1 MLAHW
6 LILVVSF
13 IYLGLLFAIA
23 YYGDKRADAGRSII
37 SNPYIY
43 TLSIAVYCTAWTFY
57 GSVGRAA
64 TTGVGF
70 LPIYLGPTLMAALWW
85 LVLRKIIRIAKVHRL
100 TSIAD
105 FIASRYAKDPL
116 VAGIVTI
123 IALVGILPYISLQL
137 KAVST
142 SFNVLYAY
150 HSPSQPHP
158 TSLWSDTALYVALL
172 MAVFSLLFGTRH
184 IDASERH
191 EGMVAA
197 VAFESMVKLA
207 AFLIAGVFISY
218 YLFAGPSELVLD
230 AINSP
235 KLAKL
240 MELEALPGGYA
251 SWFTLTFLSMSA
263 ILFLPR
269 QFHILVVENVNEEHL
284 RKASWLFPLYLL
296 AINLFVLPISLA
308 GLILFPAGGVDPD
321 TYLLTV
327 PLFAGQE
334 LVALFVFLGGLSA
347 ATGMAIV
354 ATIALSTMICND
366 LVMPVLLRLRSFR
379 QGNLGSVLLAV
390 RRASIIGIL
399 LLGYAYFRLI
409 GESYALVTIGL
420 LSFAAAAQFAPPI
433 LIGIYWR
440 RASRKGA
447 IAGLLAGFGLW
458 AYTLLIPSFAISGW
472 IPAVFLEQGPFGLE
486 LLRPY
491 HLLGL
496 GMFDPLT
503 HSVFWSML
511 ANVGLL
517 VGVSLFDR
525 QNAMERLQATLFVDV
540 FRHGESDTRLWS
552 GTATVSDLK
561 GLLARFLGAGNA
573 EKAFAAYG
581 VEHGMDLRTRVQAD
595 SRLVGFAERE
605 LAGAIGAAS
614 ARVMIASVA
623 KGEEISLEEIMRII
637 DETSQVIEYSHRLEE
652 KSRELEQTTAE
663 LRGANKRLKE
673 LDRLKD
679 EFISTVTHEL
689 RTPLTSIRSFSEIL
703 RDHPNL
709 SAEERQQ
716 FLEITVKESE
726 RLSRLINQVLDLA
739 KIESDSVEWT
749 EELVDLKQVIG
760 EAVGSMGQ
768 IFREQDIDLE
778 KSEPPAP
785 VSVMGDRDRLIQVVI
800 NLLSNAVKFCEPGAG
815 RVTVSLASRPGRAR
829 VEVADNGP
837 GIHPDEQEMIFEK
850 FHQLKGLHDE
860 KPRGSGLGL
869 TISQR
874 IVAHHGGRIWVE
886 SEPGAGA
893 RFIFE
898 LPLVGIAGEVR
909 VKQTRFATVREGNK
923 GRRPDNSSRKGEE

>member
-6 LILVVSF
+6 LILAVSF
-13 IYLGLLFAIA
+13 GYLGLLFAIA

-70 LPIYLGPTLMAALWW
+70 LPIYLGPTLMASLWW

-105 FIASRYAKDPL
+105 FIASRYAKAPL
-116 VAGIVTI
+116 VAGIVTV

-142 SFNVLYAY
+142 SFNVLYSY
-150 HSPSQPHP
+150 HSPAQPQP
-158 TSLWSDTALYVALL
+158 TSLWSDTALYVALV
-172 MAVFSLLFGTRH
+172 MAVFALLFGTRH

-197 VAFESMVKLA
+197 VAFESVVKLA

-218 YLFAGPSELVLD
+218 YLFAGPSEPVLD

-235 KLAKL
+235 RLAKL
-240 MELEALPGGYA
+240 MEMEAQPGGYA
-251 SWFTLTFLSMSA
+251 SWFTMIFLAMSA
-263 ILFLPR
+263 IIFLPR
-269 QFHILVVENVNEEHL
+269 QFHILVVENVNEEHV

-296 AINLFVLPISLA
+296 AINLFVLPIALA
-308 GLILFPAGGVDPD
+308 GLVLLPSGIDPD
-321 TYLLTV
+321 TYLLAV

-347 ATGMAIV
+347 ATGMVIV
-354 ATIALSTMICND
+354 ETIALSTMICND
-366 LVMPVLLRLRSFR
+366 LVMPVLLRLRSLR
-379 QGNLGSVLLAV
+379 QGNLGRVLLTV
-390 RRASIIGIL
+390 RRASIVAIL
-399 LLGYAYFRLI
+399 LLSYAYFRLI

-420 LSFAAAAQFAPPI
+420 VSFAAAAQFAPPI
-433 LIGIYWR
+433 LIGLYWR

-447 IAGLLAGFGLW
+447 IAGLLGGFGIW
-458 AYTLLIPSFAISGW
+458 SYTLLLPSFAISGW
-472 IPAVFLEQGPFGLE
+472 IPAAFLEQGPFGLE
-486 LLRPY
+486 LLRP
-491 HLLGL
+491 HQLLGL
-496 GMFDPLT
+496 AMFDPLT

-552 GTATVSDLK
+552 GTATVADLK
-561 GLLARFLGAGNA
+561 NLLTRFLGPGNA
-573 EKAFAAYG
+573 ERAFAAYG
-581 VEHGMDLRTRVQAD
+581 AEHGLDLRTRVQAD
-595 SRLVGFAERE
+595 ARLVGFAERE

-623 KGEEISLEEIMRII
+623 TGEEISLAEIMRII

-652 KSRELEQTTAE
+652 KSLELEQTTAE
-663 LRGANKRLKE
+663 LRSANRRLKE

-709 SAEERQQ
+709 PAEERQQ

-749 EELVDLKQVIG
+749 EELVDLSQVVD
-760 EAVGSMGQ
+760 EAAGSMGQ
-768 IFREQDIDLE
+768 IFREQTIDLE
-778 KSEPPAP
+778 KSGPATA
-785 VSVMGDRDRLIQVVI
+785 VAVLGDRDRLIQVVI

-815 RVTVSLASRPGRAR
+815 RVAVHLEVRAGRAR
-829 VEVADNGP
+829 IEVADNGP
-837 GIHPDEQEMIFEK
+837 GIPADEQEMIFEK

-874 IVAHHGGRIWVE
+874 IVAHHHGRIWVE
-886 SEPGAGA
+886 SAPGAGA

-898 LPLVGIAGEVR
+898 LPLAKVE
-909 VKQTRFATVREGNK
+909 K
-923 GRRPDNSSRKGEE
+923 S

>member
-6 LILVVSF
+6 LILAVSF
-13 IYLGLLFAIA
+13 GYLGLLFAIA

-70 LPIYLGPTLMAALWW
+70 LPIYLGPTLIAALWW
-85 LVLRKIIRIAKVHRL
+85 LLLRKIIRIAKTYRL

-105 FIASRYAKDPL
+105 FIASRYGKDPL
-116 VAGIVTI
+116 VAGIVTV

-142 SFNVLYAY
+142 SFNVLYTF
-150 HSPSQPHP
+150 HSPAQPHLS
-158 TSLWSDTALYVALL
+158 SLWSDTALYVALV
-172 MAVFSLLFGTRH
+172 MAAFALLFGTRH

-197 VAFESMVKLA
+197 VAFESVVKLA
-207 AFLIAGVFISY
+207 AFLIAGVCISY
-218 YLFAGPSELVLD
+218 YLFTGPSAPVLD

-235 KLAKL
+235 RLARL
-240 MELEALPGGYA
+240 MEMEAQPGGYV
-251 SWFTLTFLSMSA
+251 SWFTMIFLAMSA
-263 ILFLPR
+263 IIFLPR
-269 QFHILVVENVNEEHL
+269 QFHILVVENVNEEHV

-296 AINLFVLPISLA
+296 GINLFVLPIALA
-308 GLILFPAGGVDPD
+308 GLVLLPTGVDPD
-321 TYLLTV
+321 TYLLAV
-327 PLFAGQE
+327 PLHAGQE
-334 LVALFVFLGGLSA
+334 GVALFVFLGGLSA
-347 ATGMAIV
+347 ATGMVIV
-354 ATIALSTMICND
+354 ETIALSTMICND
-366 LVMPVLLRLRSFR
+366 LVMPVLLRLRFLR
-379 QGNLGSVLLAV
+379 QGNLGRVLLMV
-390 RRASIIGIL
+390 RRASIVAIL
-399 LLGYAYFRLI
+399 LLSYAYFRLI

-420 LSFAAAAQFAPPI
+420 VSFAAAAQFAPPI

-447 IAGLLAGFGLW
+447 IAGLLAGFALW
-458 AYTLLIPSFAISGW
+458 FYTLLIPSFAISGW
-472 IPAVFLEQGPFGLE
+472 IPAAILEQGPWGLT
-486 LLRPY
+486 LLRPQQ
-491 HLLGL
+491 LLGL

-517 VGVSLFDR
+517 VGVSLFDQ
-525 QNAMERLQATLFVDV
+525 QNAMERLQGTLFVDV
-540 FRHGESDTRLWS
+540 FRHGESDDTRLWS
-552 GTATVSDLK
+552 GTATVADLK
-561 GLLARFLGAGNA
+561 GLLARFLGPGKA

-581 VEHGMDLRTRVQAD
+581 AVHGLDLRTKVQAD
-595 SRLVGFAERE
+595 ARLVGFAERE

-652 KSRELEQTTAE
+652 KSLELEKTTAE
-663 LRGANKRLKE
+663 LRGANRRLKE

-679 EFISTVTHEL
+679 EFIATVTHEL

-703 RDHPNL
+703 RDHPRL
-709 SAEERQQ
+709 PVEERQH

-726 RLSRLINQVLDLA
+726 RLTRLINQVLDLA
-739 KIESDSVEWT
+739 KIESDNVEWT
-749 EELVDLKQVIG
+749 DSIVDFNEVID
-760 EAVGSMGQ
+760 EAVSSLGQ
-768 IFREQDIDLE
+768 IFREWNIELEWGGTPEDI
-778 KSEPPAP
+778 
-785 VSVMGDRDRLIQVVI
+785 VVMGDRDRLIQVVI
-800 NLLSNAVKFCEPGAG
+800 NLLSNAVKFCEPGSG
-815 RVTVSLASRPGRAR
+815 RVCVRLEVRSNRAR
-829 VEVADNGP
+829 VEVIDNGP
-837 GIHPDEQEMIFEK
+837 GIPVDEQEMIFEK
-850 FHQLKGLHDE
+850 FHQLKGRRDE

-874 IVAHHGGRIWVE
+874 IIAHHHGRIWVE
-886 SEPGAGA
+886 SAPGAGA

-898 LPLVGIAGEVR
+898 VPLAKSAG
-909 VKQTRFATVREGNK
+909 
-923 GRRPDNSSRKGEE
+923 

>member
-6 LILVVSF
+6 LILAVSF
-13 IYLGLLFAIA
+13 GYLGLLFAIA

-70 LPIYLGPTLMAALWW
+70 LPIYLGPTLVAALWW
-85 LVLRKIIRIAKVHRL
+85 LLLRKIIRIAKTHRL

-105 FIASRYAKDPL
+105 FVASRYGKDPL
-116 VAGIVTI
+116 IAGLVTV

-142 SFNVLYAY
+142 SFNVLYTY
-150 HSPSQPHP
+150 HSPALPQP
-158 TSLWSDTALYVALL
+158 TSLWSDTALYVALV
-172 MAVFSLLFGTRH
+172 MAVFALLFGTRH

-197 VAFESMVKLA
+197 VAFESVVKLA
-207 AFLIAGVFISY
+207 AFLIAGVGISY
-218 YLFAGPSELVLD
+218 YLFAGPVEPVLD

-235 KLAKL
+235 RLARL

-251 SWFTLTFLSMSA
+251 SWFTLTFLAMSA
-263 ILFLPR
+263 IIFLPR
-269 QFHILVVENVNEEHL
+269 QFHILVVENVNEEHV

-308 GLILFPAGGVDPD
+308 GLVLLPAGVDPD
-321 TYLLTV
+321 TYLLAV

-347 ATGMAIV
+347 ATGMVIV
-354 ATIALSTMICND
+354 ETIALSTMICND

-379 QGNLGSVLLAV
+379 QGNLGRVLLTV
-390 RRASIIGIL
+390 RRASIVAIL
-399 LLGYAYFRLI
+399 LLSYAYFRLI
-409 GESYALVTIGL
+409 GESHALVTIGL
-420 LSFAAAAQFAPPI
+420 VSFAAAAQFAPPI
-433 LIGIYWR
+433 LIGLYWR

-447 IAGLLAGFGLW
+447 IAGLLAGFALW
-458 AYTLLIPSFAISGW
+458 FYTLLVPSFAISGW
-472 IPAVFLEQGPFGLE
+472 IPLSILDQGPWGLA
-486 LLRPY
+486 LLRPQ

-496 GMFDPLT
+496 EMFDPLT
-503 HSVFWSML
+503 RSVFWSML
-511 ANVGLL
+511 ANLGLL

-540 FRHGESDTRLWS
+540 FRHGESDTQLWS
-552 GTATVSDLK
+552 TTATVADLQ
-561 GLLARFLGAGNA
+561 GVLARFLGKSKA
-573 EKAFAAYG
+573 EKALAGYG
-581 VEHGMDLRTRVQAD
+581 AELGLDLRTNLEAD
-595 SRLVGFAERE
+595 ARLVGFAERE

-652 KSRELEQTTAE
+652 QSRELEQTTAE
-663 LRGANKRLKE
+663 LRAANRRLKE

-703 RDHPNL
+703 RDHPQL
-709 SAEERQQ
+709 PVAERQQ

-726 RLSRLINQVLDLA
+726 RLTRLINQVLDLA
-739 KIESDSVEWT
+739 KIEADSVEWADR
-749 EELVDLKQVIG
+749 LVDLNAVID
-760 EAVGSMGQ
+760 EAVSSLSQ
-768 IFREQDIDLE
+768 IFREKNIELE
-778 KSEPPAP
+778 WQWGPEVVA
-785 VSVMGDRDRLIQVVI
+785 VMGDQDRLIQVVI
-800 NLLSNAVKFCEPGAG
+800 NLLSNAVKFCEPGTG
-815 RVTVSLASRPGRAR
+815 RVAVHLTTTPGRVQ

-837 GIHPDEQEMIFEK
+837 GIPADEQEMIFEK
-850 FHQLKGLHDE
+850 FHQLKGRHDE

-874 IVAHHGGRIWVE
+874 IIAHHHGRIWVE
-886 SEPGAGA
+886 SQPGAGA

-898 LPLVGIAGEVR
+898 LPLAKTEMI
-909 VKQTRFATVREGNK
+909 
-923 GRRPDNSSRKGEE
+923 